1 MSSHQL
7 KERPCIPWQHFA
19 RQNQQT
25 VVCAKQRGHLPRGQ
39 HQIETVLDR
48 VIEVGGE
55 SKGFGLH
62 RAAGRLGTRMP
73 QWRKAPQ
80 VLRS

>member
-1 MSSHQL
+1 M
-7 KERPCIPWQHFA
+7 
-19 RQNQQT
+19 
-25 VVCAKQRGHLPRGQ
+25 GQ

-73 QWRKAPQ
+73 QWRKDPQ